1 MLFRDIYDVMSSY
14 NDVTYYL
21 LTRNLTPLH
30 FMTSKVVQL
39 RLITWEKLPLM
50 KSDIGWVYTTHSK
63 VLIPSSHI
71 QCFVFIDITLNV
83 LITMIDTCLSTQ
95 YYSIT
100 YFLLSYLIC
109 SVLHTIIC
117 LCSIPSYYHLISH
130 YFHSVISY
138 LYDACSISSN
148 LWLSV

>member
-63 VLIPSSHI
+63 VCIPSSHI

-95 YYSIT
+95 YYSIL
-100 YFLLSYLIC
+100 YFYFHISY
-109 SVLHTIIC
+109 VLFF
-117 LCSIPSYYHLISH
+117 IPSCVYTLFPLIIILFLTASIVSYHIYMMPTAYHLT
-130 YFHSVISY
+130 YG
-138 LYDACSISSN
+138 
-148 LWLSV
+148 

>member
-30 FMTSKVVQL
+30 FMTSNVVQL

-63 VLIPSSHI
+63 VCRPSSHI
-71 QCFVFIDITLNV
+71 QCYVFIDITLNV

-100 YFLLSYLIC
+100 YFYYHISY
-109 SVLHTIIC
+109 VLFF
-117 LCSIPSYYHLISH
+117 IPSCVYTLFPLIIILFLTASIVSYHIYMMPIAYHLT
-130 YFHSVISY
+130 YG
-138 LYDACSISSN
+138 
-148 LWLSV
+148 

>member
-14 NDVTYYL
+14 NDVTYCL

-30 FMTSKVVQL
+30 FMTSKVVQQ
-39 RLITWEKLPLM
+39 RLITWEELPLM

-63 VLIPSSHI
+63 VFIPSSHI
-71 QCFVFIDITLNV
+71 QCLVFIDITLNV

-100 YFLLSYLIC
+100 YFYYHISY
-109 SVLHTIIC
+109 VLFF
-117 LCSIPSYYHLISH
+117 IPSFIYALFPLIK
-130 YFHSVISY
+130 VI
-138 LYDACSISSN
+138 I
-148 LWLSV
+148 

>member
-14 NDVTYYL
+14 NDV

-30 FMTSKVVQL
+30 IMTSKVVQL

-63 VLIPSSHI
+63 VFIPSSHI

-100 YFLLSYLIC
+100 YFYYHISY
-109 SVLHTIIC
+109 VLFF
-117 LCSIPSYYHLISH
+117 IPSCVYTLFPLIIILFLTASIVSYHIYMMPTAYHLT
-130 YFHSVISY
+130 YG
-138 LYDACSISSN
+138 
-148 LWLSV
+148 

>member
-50 KSDIGWVYTTHSK
+50 KSDIGWVYITHSK
-63 VLIPSSHI
+63 VFIPSSHVH
-71 QCFVFIDITLNV
+71 CFVFIDITLNI

-100 YFLLSYLIC
+100 YFYYHISY
-109 SVLHTIIC
+109 VLFF
-117 LCSIPSYYHLISH
+117 IPSCVSTLFPLIIILFLTTSIVSYHIYIMPTAYHLT
-130 YFHSVISY
+130 YG
-138 LYDACSISSN
+138 
-148 LWLSV
+148 

>member
-50 KSDIGWVYTTHSK
+50 KSDIGWVYITHSK
-63 VLIPSSHI
+63 VFYALMAYTMFGFYRHHFE
-71 QCFVFIDITLNV
+71 CIDNN
-83 LITMIDTCLSTQ
+83 D
-95 YYSIT
+95 
-100 YFLLSYLIC
+100 
-109 SVLHTIIC
+109 
-117 LCSIPSYYHLISH
+117 
-130 YFHSVISY
+130 
-138 LYDACSISSN
+138 
-148 LWLSV
+148 